1 MPNTELPELPR
12 ARRGPQ
18 PLPAAD
24 RRTHCVSVRLST
36 AELDALDAARAPVQ
50 MQRGEYLR
58 AASHGTLPPSVPEL
72 NRRAWSAL
80 ARSAANL
87 NQIAHRINAADTGA
101 DAVPLD
107 EVREAVQALR
117 RALIGAAGAGDESES

>member
-1 MPNTELPELPR
+1 MQETEQPNIQ
-12 ARRGPQ
+12 RRKPGPQ
-18 PLPAAD
+18 PLAPAD
-24 RRTHCVSVRLST
+24 KRTHCVSVRLSA

-58 AASHGTLPPSVPEL
+58 AASHGTLPPVIPAI
-72 NRRAWSAL
+72 NRQVWSAL
-80 ARSAANL
+80 ARSAANI
-87 NQIAHRINAADTGA
+87 NQIAHRLNAADTGA

-117 RALIGAAGAGDESES
+117 RALIGAAGGEDEGKD